1 MGRSTAQ
8 ALRATSQ
15 TTTIPGVWSSMEPIK
30 SPKSFEEDLSKKT
43 YVISDMMTPF
53 LIMIAQILFVRA

>member
-1 MGRSTAQ
+1 
-8 ALRATSQ
+8 
-15 TTTIPGVWSSMEPIK
+15 MEPIK